1 MVYVFLANGFEEMEA
16 LAPVDLLR
24 RAGVEVFTVGVGS
37 DMIVSSHN
45 IPVKT
50 DTTVDKIVLNDELE
64 MIVLPGGMP
73 GTLNLEASP
82 DVLGAVDYCAD
93 NNRYIAAICA
103 APSIIGHKG
112 LLDGR
117 YATCFP
123 GYEKDLKGAIH
134 SARLVAVDGKF
145 ITAKGGENVV
155 GYLMQKEI
163 DFLGNAVE
171 NPVRPFVAILGGAKV
186 ADKLNVISNLLEKCD
201 TLIIGGGMAYT
212 FLKAKG
218 YEIGKSL
225 VDETKLD
232 YCKEMMEKAEKL
244 GKKLLLPVDSV
255 MIDDFPNPI
264 DDPTIATTI
273 CDADKMDASKEGCDI
288 GPKTIELYSEAVKTA
303 KTVVWNGPMGVFENP
318 VLATGTKAVAAA
330 LAETDATT
338 IIGGGDSAAAV
349 NQLGYGDKMSHISTG
364 GGASLEFLEGKE
376 LPGVAA
382 ANDK

>member
-103 APSIIGHKG
+103 APSIVGHKG

-134 SARLVAVDGKF
+134 SARLVADVYVCDAFGSSHRAHASVAGVTKF
-145 ITAKGGENVV
+145 ITAKGAGCSMKFA
-155 GYLMQKEI
+155 LK
-163 DFLGNAVE
+163 LVE
-171 NPVRPFVAILGGAKV
+171 
-186 ADKLNVISNLLEKCD
+186 LLVSK
-201 TLIIGGGMAYT
+201 
-212 FLKAKG
+212 
-218 YEIGKSL
+218 
-225 VDETKLD
+225 
-232 YCKEMMEKAEKL
+232 EKAETL
-244 GKKLLLPVDSV
+244 ESG
-255 MIDDFPNPI
+255 MQ
-264 DDPTIATTI
+264 
-273 CDADKMDASKEGCDI
+273 SK
-288 GPKTIELYSEAVKTA
+288 
-303 KTVVWNGPMGVFENP
+303 
-318 VLATGTKAVAAA
+318 
-330 LAETDATT
+330 
-338 IIGGGDSAAAV
+338 
-349 NQLGYGDKMSHISTG
+349 
-364 GGASLEFLEGKE
+364 
-376 LPGVAA
+376 
-382 ANDK
+382 